1 MTEDYLREHRRFAS
15 MMEQSIRAVNREI
28 MHPIVDPLTED
39 KVLSVSIEVAKRRAK
54 YIDLT
59 LQLGD
64 ASENQP
70 SAEELNKARDN
81 YIAARDAFAEL
92 MRTIEQGYVDLPSK
106 TKKAN

>member
-1 MTEDYLREHRRFAS
+1 

-81 YIAARDAFAEL
+81 YI
-92 MRTIEQGYVDLPSK
+92 LPLEMHSPNSCGQLNK
-106 TKKAN
+106 VTSICRQKLKKRISFGA